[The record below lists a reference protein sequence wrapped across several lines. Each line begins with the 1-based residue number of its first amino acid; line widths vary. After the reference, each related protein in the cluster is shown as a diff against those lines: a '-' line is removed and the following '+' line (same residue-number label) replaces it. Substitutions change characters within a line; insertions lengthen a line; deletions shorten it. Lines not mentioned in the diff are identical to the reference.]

1 MANRT
6 LTSREKFI
14 AIFLLVFTVIA
25 FSFIEIIVKPV
36 ASDIA
41 PLLLNFWRFAIGA
54 VILLPALFIFKGSE
68 LRSLTRGDILR
79 LSLIGILNI
88 FISMGFYALCMKY
101 SRASTA
107 AVLFSANPLATN
119 FFSWL
124 ILKEAMSKERVTALT
139 YGLVGI
145 ILLTIKADSAVDTP
159 LGITAGLIAMFGFGL
174 YTVMAKPMVEKYG
187 GLVVFVVSTVAAVIA
202 YLPVLY
208 LLDLGFWPPEHT
220 WPNLLGVGILGTGL
234 GFFTYMKAMEYL
246 SAGQTSYLFFFKPPL
261 AMFLAWLLLN
271 EKFSPSAAAG
281 TMLIMLGILT
291 EIKVKKQQ
299 ADATRGKFN

>member
-68 LRSLTRGDILR
+68 LRSLTRGDVLR

-124 ILKEAMSKERVTALT
+124 ILKEAM
-139 YGLVGI
+139 
-145 ILLTIKADSAVDTP
+145 
-159 LGITAGLIAMFGFGL
+159 
-174 YTVMAKPMVEKYG
+174 
-187 GLVVFVVSTVAAVIA
+187 
-202 YLPVLY
+202 
-208 LLDLGFWPPEHT
+208 
-220 WPNLLGVGILGTGL
+220 
-234 GFFTYMKAMEYL
+234 
-246 SAGQTSYLFFFKPPL
+246 
-261 AMFLAWLLLN
+261 
-271 EKFSPSAAAG
+271 
-281 TMLIMLGILT
+281 
-291 EIKVKKQQ
+291 
-299 ADATRGKFN
+299 